1 MSDQEIQDWLEEH
14 EAPRLIGSTVCYV
27 RSGDVRELFVAQQKI
42 IDEMVELLN
51 IAACAE
57 DGEAF
62 NENCAWCLDVKEACD
77 KLQEREREA
86 VRSQIINV
94 LLATRSMS
102 DGVTADAILA
112 AMRSGK

>member
-1 MSDQEIQDWLEEH
+1 MTMQELEDWLDLRESPKE
-14 EAPRLIGSTVCYV
+14 IGGLVCYV
-27 RSGDVRELFVAQQKI
+27 RSGDVRELFAAQQKI

-51 IAACAE
+51 IAACAV

-102 DGVTADAILA
+102 EGVTADAIIA